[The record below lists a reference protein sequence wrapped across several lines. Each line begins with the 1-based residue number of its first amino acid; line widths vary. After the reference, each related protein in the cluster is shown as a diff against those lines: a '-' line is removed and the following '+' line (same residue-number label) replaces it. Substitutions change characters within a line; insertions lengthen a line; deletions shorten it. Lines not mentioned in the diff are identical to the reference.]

1 MTTQCSEAAGNY
13 RKLCEH
19 YSRGCSLV
27 VRYEAGYLAWVFF
40 FTLAI
45 YSCWHS
51 LPVAGRYTLVA
62 SVITRTK
69 QLMSLTDSRFQKLSA
84 EIAIHDSQYVTA
96 LGSYHR
102 NFRTVSSFSDG
113 RIMHEMWD

>member
-1 MTTQCSEAAGNY
+1 MTTQCSEEAGNY

-19 YSRGCSLV
+19 YSRGCSIV
-27 VRYEAGYLAWVFF
+27 VRYEAVRQGIQSFFFF

-62 SVITRTK
+62 SVIRRTN

-84 EIAIHDSQYVTA
+84 ETAIHDSQYVTV
-96 LGSYHR
+96 LSQ
-102 NFRTVSSFSDG
+102 F
-113 RIMHEMWD
+113 